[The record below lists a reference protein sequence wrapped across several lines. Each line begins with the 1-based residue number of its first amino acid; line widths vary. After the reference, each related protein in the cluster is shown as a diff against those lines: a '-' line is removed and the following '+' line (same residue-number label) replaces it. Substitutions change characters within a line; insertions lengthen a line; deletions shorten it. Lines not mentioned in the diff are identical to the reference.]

1 MFDFNRQVIKFI
13 DNART
18 QPKNIGKS
26 ILNNFQ
32 DKFNGA

>member
-18 QPKNIGKS
+18 EPKNVGKLF
-26 ILNNFQ
+26 LNNFQ
-32 DKFNGA
+32 NKFRGA